1 METSGTTNIA
11 KNAESNIQT
20 VENKNKQDQQR
31 STEKEKLVQE
41 LTDMGF
47 SKSLVLQ
54 IVDNAGDVPKALI
67 VEQLLTTNP
76 GPSEN
81 IPVVEDDGD
90 QLWEDVTVANKMV
103 IVINTGL
110 KMSVGKIA
118 SQAAHAALGLYEVI
132 KERTDLSSD
141 LISWNEQG
149 SRKIVV
155 EANNTNQIIKVC
167 SEGKIHNI
175 PFFCVHDAG
184 LTEVEPNSF
193 TALAFFGSD
202 QELKPVTGK
211 LRLLK

>member
-1 METSGTTNIA
+1 METSETTNTS
-11 KNAESNIQT
+11 KND
-20 VENKNKQDQQR
+20 ENKIKQR
-31 STEKEKLVQE
+31 STEKEQIVRE
-41 LTDMGF
+41 LIEMGF
-47 SKSLVLQ
+47 SKLLVMKF
-54 IVDNAGDVPKALI
+54 VDNAGDVPKDII
-67 VEQLLTTNP
+67 VEQLLTTNSEP
-76 GPSEN
+76 IEN

-90 QLWEDVTVANKMV
+90 QLWEDVTASIKMV
-103 IVINTGL
+103 IVINIGL

-118 SQAAHAALGLYEVI
+118 SQAAHAALGLYEVV
-132 KERTDLSSD
+132 KERADLSTD

-155 EANNTNQIIKVC
+155 EANNTKQLIRVC
-167 SEGKIHNI
+167 SEGKIHKI